1 MDRGRKTAGRQT
13 KLNDMTNDGSANLMD
28 YDLLTVVISREQIE
42 AGGINHPLG
51 VLRQLLRRQAVI
63 KFCEQVEICVTG
75 FDDDPRE
82 LYEMAEVRNFV
93 SKLDAEFPYW
103 LYFLTK
109 RGTGLSFILSCLC
122 PPFLTPEEE
131 RRSWNERIADYLL
144 KRGFPALDHICRR
157 AECSEEDKRRLTDRI
172 TEYLLEG
179 PDVSEV

>member
-1 MDRGRKTAGRQT
+1 
-13 KLNDMTNDGSANLMD
+13 MTNDGSANLMD
-28 YDLLTVVISREQIE
+28 YGFLTVVISREQIE
-42 AGGINHPLG
+42 AGGISQPLG

-93 SKLDAEFPYW
+93 YKLDAEFPYW

-122 PPFLTPEEE
+122 PPFLTPEDE

-144 KRGFPALDHICRR
+144 KRGLPALNHICQR
-157 AECSEEDKRRLTDRI
+157 AKCSEEERRRLNDRI
-172 TEYLLEG
+172 AEYILTG
-179 PDVSEV
+179 QDVSEV

>member
-1 MDRGRKTAGRQT
+1 MDNGRKNGAGRT

-28 YDLLTVVISREQIE
+28 FGFLTVVISREQIE
-42 AGGINHPLG
+42 AGGISHPLG

-93 SKLDAEFPYW
+93 YKLDAEFPYW

-109 RGTGLSFILSCLC
+109 RGTGLIFILSCLC
-122 PPFLTPEEE
+122 PPFLTPEDE
-131 RRSWNERIADYLL
+131 RRSWNELADYLL
-144 KRGFPALDHICRR
+144 KRGFPALNHIIRWIGMSDSGTAKVTR
-157 AECSEEDKRRLTDRI
+157 TPSECSG
-172 TEYLLEG
+172 TENI
-179 PDVSEV
+179 SQH